1 MKLAAVL
8 LALCLLLTGCGWMDG
23 SYSSVTPHKV
33 NVQAPEQEMPAVR
46 NLAQM
51 KTVLGGLVEKG
62 AESGSFSVEDFDE
75 AVLDERMAS
84 AIEYVLEKH
93 PVGTYALESVSY
105 ELGTAGGVS
114 AVAVTLT
121 YNRSVEEIRAI
132 VPVSGMEQ
140 AKERMTQALR
150 DFDSA
155 LVLRISDFKDM
166 DFGQLVSDFAIE
178 NPDVVMEIPQLTVS
192 VYPQEGTDRVVDLR
206 FAYQTGRDTLYTMRD
221 YVEPVFR
228 SAALYVSSEEESDS
242 VKFARLYTF
251 LKERNDYQVKTSI
264 VPAYS
269 LLRHGVGDSK
279 AFALVYAAM
288 CRRAELDCRVVNG
301 TRNGE
306 PWFWNLICVDE
317 AYYHVDVLGS
327 SGFAQL
333 TDAQMGGYV
342 WDYSAYPASK

>member
-1 MKLAAVL
+1 MKIAAML
-8 LALCLLLTGCGWMDG
+8 MAICLIFVGCSWMDG

-33 NVQAPEQEMPAVR
+33 KDQALEQEIPVVR
-46 NLAQM
+46 NLAQL

-62 AESGSFSVEDFDE
+62 AESGSFSVEDFDA
-75 AVLDERMAS
+75 AVLDERMQS
-84 AIEYVLEKH
+84 SIEYVMEKH
-93 PVGTYALESVSY
+93 PVGAYALEAVSY

-114 AVAVTLT
+114 AVAVTLS

-132 VPVSGMEQ
+132 RPVDNMQQ
-140 AKERMTQALR
+140 AQEKIAQALT
-150 DFDSA
+150 DFESS
-155 LVLRISDFKDM
+155 LILRIADFQQM
-166 DFGQLVSDFAIE
+166 DIGQLVNNFGLE
-178 NPDVVMEIPQLTVS
+178 NPNMVMEVPQVTVS
-192 VYPQEGTDRVVDLR
+192 VYPQEGTERVLDLR
-206 FAYQTGRDTLYTMRD
+206 FSYQTDRDTLRTMRD
-221 YVEPVFR
+221 YVEPVFA
-228 SAALYVSSEEESDS
+228 SAALYVSSEETDS
-242 VKFARLYTF
+242 IKFARLYTF

-288 CRRAELDCRVVNG
+288 CRRAELDCQVVNG

-317 AYYHVDVLGS
+317 AYYHVDVLSFG
-327 SGFAQL
+327 GFAQL